1 MVVTVMVMAMVM
13 KMMITMVMLYCKVV
27 ENEMQ
32 AER

>member
-13 KMMITMVMLYCKVV
+13 KMMITMMLYCKVV